1 MRTFL
6 RLVTVALCL
15 AAVGPSHAAVAP
27 DGTQRP
33 CRPAQPD
40 ERFSVDYKDVSLQT
54 VTRLVACA
62 AGLNI
67 IFKPQSLG
75 ARQVTVVAPRSVD
88 LPALRA
94 LFDALLHR
102 EGLIIE
108 TRGGYHLI
116 RQATDQRPSKTRSS
130 SGR

>member
-1 MRTFL
+1 MRTRRHL
-6 RLVTVALCL
+6 TTLTLCL
-15 AAVGPSHAAVAP
+15 ALSSPAFSGATP
-27 DGTQRP
+27 DTRRP

-75 ARQVTVVAPRSVD
+75 ALQVTVVASRPVD

-102 EGLIIE
+102 EGLLIE

-116 RQATDQRPSKTRSS
+116 RKANSQRPSKTRSS
-130 SGR
+130 NGR